1 MICCIGSRISFGLRS
16 PPWLHRMINGSGL
29 SSTNFFKPLAI
40 RSIVF
45 GANGRTARMP
55 YFSLISSD
63 VSKIEGHGRLKSIC
77 VYVPTY
83 GFNSPAFTSSLVCRS
98 VCWLW
103 SYNRLAVTPR
113 DHKESFA
120 HSRRTII
127 GSNQLTELHF
137 IAKLPKLL
145 HKPLKCL
152 ILFCLNWM
160 MPPVQ
165 WSPCFKFFYVF
176 QHDHSRFS
184 QGSTA
189 RHESRTHLPYAGA
202 R

>member
-83 GFNSPAFTSSLVCRS
+83 GINSPAFTSSLVCRS
-98 VCWLW
+98 VCWFRPD
-103 SYNRLAVTPR
+103 NRLAITPCN
-113 DHKESFA
+113 HKESLS
-120 HSRRTII
+120 HSRCAII
-127 GSNQLTELHF
+127 SCYKFLCIYL
-137 IAKLPKLL
+137 IS
-145 HKPLKCL
+145 KC
-152 ILFCLNWM
+152 F
-160 MPPVQ
+160 
-165 WSPCFKFFYVF
+165 
-176 QHDHSRFS
+176 
-184 QGSTA
+184 
-189 RHESRTHLPYAGA
+189 
-202 R
+202 

>member
-103 SYNRLAVTPR
+103 SYNRLAVTGFDCAVLVGDQR
-113 DHKESFA
+113 SGMASLAFVAWKFWLSGETVRVFIVFLNGFIK
-120 HSRRTII
+120 T
-127 GSNQLTELHF
+127 LH
-137 IAKLPKLL
+137 
-145 HKPLKCL
+145 
-152 ILFCLNWM
+152 
-160 MPPVQ
+160 
-165 WSPCFKFFYVF
+165 VF
-176 QHDHSRFS
+176 HCS
-184 QGSTA
+184 
-189 RHESRTHLPYAGA
+189 L
-202 R
+202 